1 MALTG
6 DSFCSSAMNAFVLAL
21 KNAGTFAI
29 TNGAGALLEILGKLC
44 ISVANTGI
52 CYLILEYNPE
62 FEELD
67 SPVAPLTLCF
77 ILSFMLARV
86 FMDVYGTTSL
96 TVLQCLYVDVDLQ
109 GQKGE
114 DKFDNPHRPPEMD
127 SIVAM
132 LRVQ

>member
-6 DSFCSSAMNAFVLAL
+6 DSFCTSAMNAFVLAL
-21 KNAGTFAI
+21 KNAGTFAV

-44 ISVANTGI
+44 ISIANTAI

-62 FEELD
+62 FEELA
-67 SPVAPLTLCF
+67 SPIAPLVLCF

-96 TVLQCLYVDVDLQ
+96 TILQCLYVDVDLQ
-109 GQKGE
+109 GQNGK

-127 SIVAM
+127 AIVAM
-132 LRVQ
+132 LRV